1 VIPAVHLKVLDLFCG
16 LGNFSL
22 PLALSGA
29 EVVGLDGQGAAI
41 RSARRNAARAGI
53 TKCSFEKTPIFNGVQ
68 QLIASRQTFHTILID
83 PPRQGAAEIMV
94 LLPKLQAK
102 QIIYISCNPAT
113 LARDLALLD
122 NSGYELC
129 RLITM
134 DMFPQTHHL
143 ECVALL
149 VRKSL

>member
-1 VIPAVHLKVLDLFCG
+1 

-22 PLALSGA
+22 PIALHGT
-29 EVVGLDGQGAAI
+29 EILGLEGQGSAI
-41 RSARRNAARAGI
+41 RSARRNAELAGI
-53 TKCSFEKTPIFNGVQ
+53 TNCSFEKTPILNGVQ

-83 PPRQGAAEIMV
+83 PPRQGAAEIMS
-94 LLPKLQAK
+94 LLPELQPK
-102 QIIYISCNPAT
+102 QIIYISCNPST

-122 NSGYELC
+122 NSGYELS
-129 RLITM
+129 RLIPI

-149 VRKSL
+149 ERKHL